1 LDFSYSFRLSFL
13 IPPYS
18 QSSPGYLKEILE
30 QLLEA
35 IVVATNPSGRLISEL
50 FQKLPSKVVSDVVKD
65 KWIKVLILFF
75 FKYFI
80 NSLTS

>member
-1 LDFSYSFRLSFL
+1 MAFSYSFRLSFL
-13 IPPYS
+13 ILPYF